1 MPRQEAGS
9 GQEKSPRARKAA
21 AGKAA
26 AGKAAAA
33 KASSQK
39 ASTGK
44 AVAAKNTKGKPAAR
58 KAADPPAA
66 KKQARP
72 GKTDGAVDADAL
84 WAEYKQTHSPEARE
98 KVILHYS
105 PLVKYVA
112 GRVST
117 GLPPSVE
124 FGDLVSYG
132 VFGLLDAIE
141 KYDPGRGIKFET
153 YAIARIKG
161 AIIDELRADDWVPRS
176 VRFKA
181 REIER
186 VYMALESELRRIP
199 TDDEVATKLG
209 ISVDEYLNLLSK
221 MSLISLVALDE
232 LWTVSGDKPDKIS
245 LADIVEDVKVK
256 DPSKTFEIEEMKDMI
271 ADAINRLPERE
282 KIVVTLYYFEGLTM
296 REIGEVLTVTES
308 RVCQMHTKAILR
320 LRARL
325 GTALG
330 FEYSMS

>member
-1 MPRQEAGS
+1 MARS
-9 GQEKSPRARKAA
+9 G
-21 AGKAA
+21 
-26 AGKAAAA
+26 
-33 KASSQK
+33 
-39 ASTGK
+39 STGK
-44 AVAAKNTKGKPAAR
+44 SKTVAR
-58 KAADPPAA
+58 KSEQDPAPKDTAT
-66 KKQARP
+66 P
-72 GKTDGAVDADAL
+72 L
-84 WAEYKQTHSPEARE
+84 WLEYKANHSADARE
-98 KVILHYS
+98 KLILHYS

-112 GRVST
+112 GRVSS

-132 VFGLLDAIE
+132 VFGLLDAID
-141 KYDPGRGIKFET
+141 KYDPDRGIKFET

-186 VYMALESELRRIP
+186 AYTVLESELRRIP
-199 TDDEVATKLG
+199 TDEEVAEKLG
-209 ISVDEYLNLLSK
+209 VTMEEYLNLLSK

-232 LWTVSGDKPDKIS
+232 LWTVSGDRPDKIS
-245 LADIVEDVKVK
+245 LADTVEDVKVK

-271 ADAINRLPERE
+271 AEAINHLPERE
-282 KIVVTLYYFEGLTM
+282 RIVVSLYYFEGLTM
-296 REIGEVLTVTES
+296 REIGEVLSVTES

-325 GTALG
+325 GTNLG
-330 FEYSMS
+330 FDYET

>member
-1 MPRQEAGS
+1 MPQPTAGS
-9 GQEKSPRARKAA
+9 RQDKSPRARKAT

-26 AGKAAAA
+26 SRKDSTRKSTAGKATN
-33 KASSQK
+33 QK
-39 ASTGK
+39 S
-44 AVAAKNTKGKPAAR
+44 AAR
-58 KAADPPAA
+58 KAAGTAAA
-66 KKQARP
+66 KKQAKP
-72 GKTDGAVDADAL
+72 KKLDTAVDADAL
-84 WAEYKQTHSPEARE
+84 WAEYKETHSPEARE

-199 TDDEVATKLG
+199 TDEEVASKLG
-209 ISVDEYLNLLSK
+209 VSVEEYNNLLSK

-282 KIVVTLYYFEGLTM
+282 RIVVTLYYFEGLTM

-330 FEYSMS
+330 FEYSMG

>member
-1 MPRQEAGS
+1 MP
-9 GQEKSPRARKAA
+9 
-21 AGKAA
+21 
-26 AGKAAAA
+26 
-33 KASSQK
+33 
-39 ASTGK
+39 
-44 AVAAKNTKGKPAAR
+44 KPAAYAKQPKNAQAQKQVAR
-58 KAADPPAA
+58 PR
-66 KKQARP
+66 KKQFE
-72 GKTDGAVDADAL
+72 KKSGADTEADAL
-84 WAEYKQTHSPEARE
+84 WAEYKRTHSPEARE

-141 KYDPGRGIKFET
+141 KFDPTRGIKFET

-161 AIIDELRADDWVPRS
+161 AIIDELRAEDWVPRS
-176 VRFKA
+176 VRSKA

-186 VYMALESELRRIP
+186 VYMALEGDLRRVP
-199 TDDEVATKLG
+199 TDEEVARALD
-209 ISVDEYLNLLSK
+209 IPVDEYLNVLSK
-221 MSLISLVALDE
+221 LSLISLVALDE
-232 LWTVSGDKPDKIS
+232 LWTVSGDKPDRIS
-245 LADIVEDVKVK
+245 LAEVVEDVKVK

-282 KIVVTLYYFEGLTM
+282 RIVVTLYYFEGLTM

-308 RVCQMHTKAILR
+308 RICQMHTKAILR

-325 GTALG
+325 GTSLG
-330 FEYSMS
+330 YDYG

>member
-1 MPRQEAGS
+1 M
-9 GQEKSPRARKAA
+9 AR
-21 AGKAA
+21 
-26 AGKAAAA
+26 
-33 KASSQK
+33 SE
-39 ASTGK
+39 
-44 AVAAKNTKGKPAAR
+44 TKGKPGTTT
-58 KAADPPAA
+58 A
-66 KKQARP
+66 KKA
-72 GKTDGAVDADAL
+72 DGAKPEQDAGRM
-84 WAEYKQTHSPEARE
+84 WATYKADRSPEARE
-98 KVILHYS
+98 QLILHYS

-112 GRVST
+112 GRVSS

-132 VFGLLDAIE
+132 VFGLLDAID
-141 KYDPGRGIKFET
+141 KYDPDRGIKFET

-186 VYMALESELRRIP
+186 AYIALESELRRIP
-199 TDDEVATKLG
+199 TDEEVAEKLG
-209 ISVDEYLNLLSK
+209 VTLDEYLNLLGK

-232 LWTVSGDKPDKIS
+232 LWTVSGDRPDKIS
-245 LADIVEDVKVK
+245 LADTVEDVKIK

-271 ADAINRLPERE
+271 AGAINHLPERE
-282 KIVVTLYYFEGLTM
+282 RIVVSLYYFEGLTM
-296 REIGEVLTVTES
+296 REIGEVLSVTES

-325 GTALG
+325 GTSLG
-330 FEYSMS
+330 FDYD

>member
-1 MPRQEAGS
+1 MPQPTAASKKQKS
-9 GQEKSPRARKAA
+9 GQAKPLRKRNP
-21 AGKAA
+21 
-26 AGKAAAA
+26 
-33 KASSQK
+33 
-39 ASTGK
+39 
-44 AVAAKNTKGKPAAR
+44 VR
-58 KAADPPAA
+58 
-66 KKQARP
+66 RP
-72 GKTDGAVDADAL
+72 DAEVDADEL
-84 WAEYKQTHSPEARE
+84 WAAYKQDHSAEARE
-98 KVILHYS
+98 KVILHYA

-186 VYMALESELRRIP
+186 AYIALEGELRRIP
-199 TDDEVATKLG
+199 TDEEVAEKLG
-209 ISVDEYLNLLSK
+209 ISVEEYSNLLSK

-245 LADIVEDVKVK
+245 LADIVEDAKVK

-282 KIVVTLYYFEGLTM
+282 RIVVTLYYFEGLTM
-296 REIGEVLTVTES
+296 REIGEVLSVTES

-325 GTALG
+325 GSAVG
-330 FEYSMS
+330 YDYA

>member
-1 MPRQEAGS
+1 M
-9 GQEKSPRARKAA
+9 AR
-21 AGKAA
+21 
-26 AGKAAAA
+26 
-33 KASSQK
+33 SE
-39 ASTGK
+39 
-44 AVAAKNTKGKPAAR
+44 TKGKPRAAT
-58 KAADPPAA
+58 A
-66 KKQARP
+66 KKA
-72 GKTDGAVDADAL
+72 DGAKPQEDAGRM
-84 WAEYKQTHSPEARE
+84 WATYKADRSPEARE
-98 KVILHYS
+98 QLILHYS

-112 GRVST
+112 GRVSS

-132 VFGLLDAIE
+132 VFGLLDAID
-141 KYDPGRGIKFET
+141 KYDPDRGIKFET

-186 VYMALESELRRIP
+186 AYIALESELRRIP
-199 TDDEVATKLG
+199 TDEEVAEKLG
-209 ISVDEYLNLLSK
+209 VTLDEYLNLLGK

-232 LWTVSGDKPDKIS
+232 LWTVSGDRPDKIS
-245 LADIVEDVKVK
+245 LADTVEDVKVK

-271 ADAINRLPERE
+271 AGAINHLPERE
-282 KIVVTLYYFEGLTM
+282 RIVVSLYYFEGLTM
-296 REIGEVLTVTES
+296 REIGEVLSVTES

-325 GTALG
+325 GTSLG
-330 FEYSMS
+330 FDYD

>member
-1 MPRQEAGS
+1 MRRATPAPEA
-9 GQEKSPRARKAA
+9 RAE
-21 AGKAA
+21 
-26 AGKAAAA
+26 
-33 KASSQK
+33 
-39 ASTGK
+39 
-44 AVAAKNTKGKPAAR
+44 TKGKAP
-58 KAADPPAA
+58 KAPA
-66 KKQARP
+66 KKAN
-72 GKTDGAVDADAL
+72 GAKPEVDPTPM
-84 WAEYKQTHSPEARE
+84 WSSYKEDRSPEARE
-98 KVILHYS
+98 HLILHYS

-112 GRVST
+112 GRVSS

-132 VFGLLDAIE
+132 VFGLLDAID

-186 VYMALESELRRIP
+186 AYIALESELRRIP
-199 TDDEVATKLG
+199 TDEEVAEKLG
-209 ISVDEYLNLLSK
+209 VTLDEYLNLLGK

-232 LWTVSGDKPDKIS
+232 LWTVSGDRPDKIS
-245 LADIVEDVKVK
+245 LADTVEDVKVK

-271 ADAINRLPERE
+271 AGAINHLPERE
-282 KIVVTLYYFEGLTM
+282 RIVVSLYYFEGLTM
-296 REIGEVLTVTES
+296 REIGEVLSVTES

-325 GTALG
+325 GTSLG
-330 FEYSMS
+330 FDYE

>member
-1 MPRQEAGS
+1 MPRQTAQS
-9 GQEKSPRARKAA
+9 KNGQISEPDKSQK
-21 AGKAA
+21 KT
-26 AGKAAAA
+26 AA
-33 KASSQK
+33 KRFEPE
-39 ASTGK
+39 
-44 AVAAKNTKGKPAAR
+44 V
-58 KAADPPAA
+58 DP
-66 KKQARP
+66 
-72 GKTDGAVDADAL
+72 DLL
-84 WAEYKQTHSPEARE
+84 WAEYKQSHSAEARE
-98 KVILHYS
+98 KVILHYA

-141 KYDPGRGIKFET
+141 KYDPDRGIKFET

-186 VYMALESELRRIP
+186 AYVALESELRRIP
-199 TDDEVATKLG
+199 TDDEVAEKLG
-209 ISVDEYLNLLSK
+209 ISVPEYLNLLSK

-256 DPSKTFEIEEMKDMI
+256 DPSKTFEIEEMKDII
-271 ADAINRLPERE
+271 ADSINHLPESER
-282 KIVVTLYYFEGLTM
+282 IVVTLYYFEGLTM
-296 REIGEVLTVTES
+296 REIGEVLSVTES

-330 FEYSMS
+330 YEYSMD

>member
-1 MPRQEAGS
+1 MPRQTAQS
-9 GQEKSPRARKAA
+9 KNGQISEPDKSQK
-21 AGKAA
+21 KT
-26 AGKAAAA
+26 AA
-33 KASSQK
+33 KRFEPE
-39 ASTGK
+39 
-44 AVAAKNTKGKPAAR
+44 V
-58 KAADPPAA
+58 DP
-66 KKQARP
+66 
-72 GKTDGAVDADAL
+72 DLL
-84 WAEYKQTHSPEARE
+84 WAEYKQSHSAEARE
-98 KVILHYS
+98 KVILHYA

-141 KYDPGRGIKFET
+141 KYDPDRGIKFET

-186 VYMALESELRRIP
+186 AYVALESELRRIP
-199 TDDEVATKLG
+199 TDDEVAEKLG
-209 ISVDEYLNLLSK
+209 ISVPEYLNLLSK

-256 DPSKTFEIEEMKDMI
+256 DPSKTFEIEEMKDII
-271 ADAINRLPERE
+271 ADSINHLPERE
-282 KIVVTLYYFEGLTM
+282 RIVVTLYYFEGLTM
-296 REIGEVLTVTES
+296 REIGEVLSVTES

-325 GTALG
+325 GSSLG
-330 FEYSMS
+330 FDYD

>member
-1 MPRQEAGS
+1 MA
-9 GQEKSPRARKAA
+9 
-21 AGKAA
+21 
-26 AGKAAAA
+26 
-33 KASSQK
+33 
-39 ASTGK
+39 
-44 AVAAKNTKGKPAAR
+44 KPAAGAKQKKGTANKK
-58 KAADPPAA
+58 KASAAA
-66 KKQARP
+66 KKQSASAPKKQTRQKKVEAP
-72 GKTDGAVDADAL
+72 TEADLL
-84 WAEYKQTHSPEARE
+84 WAEYKDNHSHEARE
-98 KVILHYS
+98 KVILHYA

-141 KYDPGRGIKFET
+141 KYDPTRGIKFET

-181 REIER
+181 REIEKA
-186 VYMALESELRRIP
+186 YMALEGELRRVP
-199 TDDEVATKLG
+199 TDEEVARKLG
-209 ISVDEYLNLLSK
+209 ITVEEYLNLLSK

-256 DPSKTFEIEEMKDMI
+256 DPSKTFEIEEMKDII
-271 ADAINRLPERE
+271 AEAINRLPERE
-282 KIVVTLYYFEGLTM
+282 RIVVTLYYFEGLTM

-330 FEYSMS
+330 FEYSS

>member
-1 MPRQEAGS
+1 MAKPAAGS
-9 GQEKSPRARKAA
+9 KQNKGTS
-21 AGKAA
+21 
-26 AGKAAAA
+26 A
-33 KASSQK
+33 KKK
-39 ASTGK
+39 AST
-44 AVAAKNTKGKPAAR
+44 AV
-58 KAADPPAA
+58 
-66 KKQARP
+66 KKQTRQKKVEA
-72 GKTDGAVDADAL
+72 TTEADLL
-84 WAEYKQTHSPEARE
+84 WAEYKDNHSHEARE
-98 KVILHYS
+98 KVILHYA

-141 KYDPGRGIKFET
+141 KYDPTRGIKFET

-181 REIER
+181 REIEKA
-186 VYMALESELRRIP
+186 YMALEGELRRVP
-199 TDDEVATKLG
+199 TDEEVARKLG
-209 ISVDEYLNLLSK
+209 ITVEEYLNLLSK

-256 DPSKTFEIEEMKDMI
+256 DPSKTFEIEEMKDII
-271 ADAINRLPERE
+271 AEAINRLPERE
-282 KIVVTLYYFEGLTM
+282 RIVVTLYYFEGLTM

-330 FEYSMS
+330 FEYSA

>member
-1 MPRQEAGS
+1 MPQTTAGPTEQNS
-9 GQEKSPRARKAA
+9 AQG
-21 AGKAA
+21 
-26 AGKAAAA
+26 
-33 KASSQK
+33 
-39 ASTGK
+39 
-44 AVAAKNTKGKPAAR
+44 
-58 KAADPPAA
+58 
-66 KKQARP
+66 KKQAIAQRKP
-72 GKTDGAVDADAL
+72 SPSRRLEADVDSDAL
-84 WAEYKQTHSPEARE
+84 WVDYKKTHSPETRE
-98 KVILHYS
+98 KVILHYA

-141 KYDPGRGIKFET
+141 KFDPTRGIKFET

-161 AIIDELRADDWVPRS
+161 AIIDELRAEDWVPRS

-186 VYMALESELRRIP
+186 AYMALEGDLRRVP
-199 TDDEVATKLG
+199 TDEEVAEKMG
-209 ISVDEYLNLLSK
+209 ISVAEYLNLLSK
-221 MSLISLVALDE
+221 MTLVSLVALDE
-232 LWTVSGDKPDKIS
+232 LWTVSGDRPDKIS

-256 DPSKTFEIEEMKDMI
+256 DPSKSFEIEEMKDMI
-271 ADAINRLPERE
+271 ADSINRLPERE
-282 KIVVTLYYFEGLTM
+282 RIVVTLYYFEGLTM

-325 GTALG
+325 GSSLG
-330 FEYSMS
+330 FDYS

>member
-1 MPRQEAGS
+1 MRRATPAPEA
-9 GQEKSPRARKAA
+9 RAD
-21 AGKAA
+21 
-26 AGKAAAA
+26 
-33 KASSQK
+33 
-39 ASTGK
+39 
-44 AVAAKNTKGKPAAR
+44 TKGKARAAT
-58 KAADPPAA
+58 A
-66 KKQARP
+66 KKPDTA
-72 GKTDGAVDADAL
+72 KAEADAGRM
-84 WAEYKQTHSPEARE
+84 WVKYKEDRSPEARE
-98 KVILHYS
+98 QLILHYS

-112 GRVST
+112 GRVSS

-132 VFGLLDAIE
+132 VFGLLDAID

-186 VYMALESELRRIP
+186 AYIALESELRRIP
-199 TDDEVATKLG
+199 TDEEVAEKLG
-209 ISVDEYLNLLSK
+209 VTLDEYLNLLGK

-232 LWTVSGDKPDKIS
+232 LWTVSGDRPDKIS
-245 LADIVEDVKVK
+245 LADTVEDVKVK

-271 ADAINRLPERE
+271 AAAINHLSERE
-282 KIVVTLYYFEGLTM
+282 RIVVSLYYFEGLTM
-296 REIGEVLTVTES
+296 REIGEVLSVTES

-325 GTALG
+325 GASLG
-330 FEYSMS
+330 FDYD

>member
-1 MPRQEAGS
+1 MKQA
-9 GQEKSPRARKAA
+9 
-21 AGKAA
+21 
-26 AGKAAAA
+26 
-33 KASSQK
+33 
-39 ASTGK
+39 
-44 AVAAKNTKGKPAAR
+44 
-58 KAADPPAA
+58 PPAA
-66 KKQARP
+66 KKQTRQ
-72 GKTDGAVDADAL
+72 KKVDASTEADLL
-84 WAEYKQTHSPEARE
+84 WAEYKENHSPEARE
-98 KVILHYS
+98 KVILHYA

-141 KYDPGRGIKFET
+141 KYDPSRGIKFET

-181 REIER
+181 REIEKA
-186 VYMALESELRRIP
+186 YMALEGELRRVP
-199 TDDEVATKLG
+199 TDEEVAQRLG
-209 ISVDEYLNLLSK
+209 VSVEEYLNLLSK

-232 LWTVSGDKPDKIS
+232 LWTVSGDKSDKIS

-256 DPSKTFEIEEMKDMI
+256 DPSKTFEIEEMKDII
-271 ADAINRLPERE
+271 AEAINRLPERE
-282 KIVVTLYYFEGLTM
+282 RIVVTLYYFEGLTM

-330 FEYSMS
+330 FEYST